1 LYEAP
6 RVPGSVGLDLG
17 RHMNKVLDVDVD
29 GAYALVEPG
38 VTFADLHACLEE
50 HNLREKARHTS
61 PLTVVVYT

>member
-1 LYEAP
+1 
-6 RVPGSVGLDLG
+6 
-17 RHMNKVLDVDVD
+17 MNKVLDVDVD